1 MGTENDIIE
10 NLKRV
15 FSELVRQRRNEV
27 NLTQELLAE
36 ILSISVVYLRK
47 IERGECIPSWII
59 WLMICTVLE
68 IDIGEIRRKYITPI
82 IAEHKAIL
90 NLEPRASNLSR
101 QKQET
106 VKN

>member
-1 MGTENDIIE
+1 MGTGNDIIE
-10 NLKRV
+10 NLKCV
-15 FSELVRQRRNEV
+15 FSELVRQRRIEV

-47 IERGECIPSWII
+47 IERGQCIPSWII

-82 IAEHKAIL
+82 IAEHKSIV
-90 NLEPRASNLSR
+90 NPEPNISKLSR
-101 QKQET
+101 QKQEHI
-106 VKN
+106 NN

>member
-1 MGTENDIIE
+1 MGTEDDIIE

-15 FSELVRQRRNEV
+15 FSELVRQRRNEI

-47 IERGECIPSWII
+47 IERGQCIPSWII

-68 IDIGEIRRKYITPI
+68 IDISEILRKYITPI
-82 IAEHKAIL
+82 VAEHKAMV
-90 NLEPRASNLSR
+90 NPEPHASNLR
-101 QKQET
+101 RKKQET